1 MRSESRRSQ
10 SAPALAERG
19 LSRIS
24 RARLCYTVAKTAA
37 IAQDSEESGD
47 MASPQAER
55 ERVPEIKAWL
65 GRQDVRIDLIVTDA
79 AEIKTR
85 RSGQDCKI
93 YGIISR
99 QDGKIYVIT
108 GEVSQLNAG
117 AGGAV
122 FGLGGPETVGGSPE
136 IALASLE
143 ARIDK
148 HYARMRRLLYT
159 LLGIVIV
166 DCALVVKIA
175 FF

>member
-1 MRSESRRSQ
+1 MSGESRRRQ

-19 LSRIS
+19 LSRIFG
-24 RARLCYTVAKTAA
+24 ARLCYTVAKTVA

-65 GRQDVRIDLIVTDA
+65 GRQDVRIDLIVTDV

-99 QDGKIYVIT
+99 QDGKIYVLT

-122 FGLGGPETVGGSPE
+122 FGLGAPESVGGGVE
-136 IALASLE
+136 TALTEVE
-143 ARIDK
+143 AKIGK

-159 LLGIVIV
+159 LLGIAIV
-166 DCALVVKIA
+166 DCALLVKIA